1 MNLSYQQIQKIISDV
16 EIEQSIVKSHITE
29 LNKQIREQRKRLS
42 FLNLKKKVY
51 NEFLQNSKV
60 DFTGCNL
67 SDDDIDDIM
76 FIL

>member
-29 LNKQIREQRKRLS
+29 LNKQIRDQRKRLT
-42 FLNLKKKVY
+42 FLNLKKKIY
-51 NEFLQNSKV
+51 NEFLQKSKV

-67 SDDDIDDIM
+67 SDDDNDDIM
-76 FIL
+76 SLL